1 MRTGDEIRTE
11 ALLAAM
17 DAADAE
23 AVILPASLT
32 STADLV
38 PVNGVPRSDMT
49 GNRQPGGIGVR
60 RKPLPPLLRQPPER
74 LGRGTTLKAA
84 FNVFTDA

>member
-17 DAADAE
+17 DAEDAE

-32 STADLV
+32 STADFV
-38 PVNGVPRSDMT
+38 PVNGVPRPDVT
-49 GNRQPGGIGVR
+49 GNRQTGGVGVR

-74 LGRGTTLKAA
+74 LGRGTTPKAA
-84 FNVFTDA
+84 FNVFADA

>member
-1 MRTGDEIRTE
+1 
-11 ALLAAM
+11 M

-38 PVNGVPRSDMT
+38 PVNGVPRPNVT
-49 GNRQPGGIGVR
+49 GNRQTGGVGVR
-60 RKPLPPLLRQPPER
+60 RKPLSPLLRQPPER
-74 LGRGTTLKAA
+74 LGERNNAQSSFQCIRGCVT
-84 FNVFTDA
+84 

>member
-11 ALLAAM
+11 ALLAAV
-17 DAADAE
+17 DATDAE

-32 STADLV
+32 STADFVL
-38 PVNGVPRSDMT
+38 VNGVPCPDVT
-49 GNRQPGGIGVR
+49 GNRQTGGIGVR
-60 RKPLPPLLRQPPER
+60 RKPLSPLLRQPPER

-84 FNVFTDA
+84 FNVFADA